1 MQLESYGGATGIRA
15 PDLLESA
22 VMTPQASFGG
32 QYVHNDVYE
41 MAAAYAFH
49 IAENQP
55 FVDGNKRTALA
66 SALVF
71 LDWQIRQVSA
81 SGNYAANGINTTW
94 QTHFCQNTNKLRPIS
109 APIFA
114 ICTISL
120 KPLMPRRISTA
131 SLWINTFMN
140 SLTDFIASLFA
151 NAQSVQ
157 PPIWHQSRAHD

>member
-1 MQLESYGGATGIRA
+1 MSEFRFLSVEDVLELHAMQLESYGGAAGIRA

-71 LDWQIRQVSA
+71 LDWHNIEIDDSGEELYKAMIDLAEKKLDKAGLAKLFKKLSTQV
-81 SGNYAANGINTTW
+81 
-94 QTHFCQNTNKLRPIS
+94 K
-109 APIFA
+109 
-114 ICTISL
+114 
-120 KPLMPRRISTA
+120 
-131 SLWINTFMN
+131 
-140 SLTDFIASLFA
+140 
-151 NAQSVQ
+151 
-157 PPIWHQSRAHD
+157 